1 MYATIRRT
9 SILELLGPL
18 GIMGIQSRAPLKH
31 HRQYGAEG
39 LKKALNWA
47 PIMLRQ
53 ASFLN
58 GWRWNFQHLLE
69 TRNDRREKRTTNI
82 LWCREKSCVF
92 FPQSKVFYISSAWHQ
107 TFLSI
112 SFYFPLSLAP
122 ESSPFNGR
130 ESQMLCKQHYQ
141 RLPCLGPDTEN
152 YHNAMAKWLIVI
164 Y

>member
-92 FPQSKVFYISSAWHQ
+92 FPSQKSFIFHLPGIKLSCRFLFIFRSPSPLNPLLLMGERVKCYVNNIISDCLVWARILKTTTTLWQ
-107 TFLSI
+107 
-112 SFYFPLSLAP
+112 
-122 ESSPFNGR
+122 NG
-130 ESQMLCKQHYQ
+130 
-141 RLPCLGPDTEN
+141 
-152 YHNAMAKWLIVI
+152 
-164 Y
+164 